1 MSDDAPAAAVDPD
14 GRAVELTEERW
25 AHITGGHPELTRV
38 RDAVLATVRAPDRRA
53 AGPTL
58 GEAWFY
64 KENVGPSR
72 WPGTVGVVIGWPLA
86 DVRCASGGHRDA
98 LSSIEEPPSGARW

>member
-1 MSDDAPAAAVDPD
+1 MSDDAPASVVDPD

-25 AHITGGHPELTRV
+25 AHITGGHPELV
-38 RDAVLATVRAPDRRA
+38 RFRDEVLGTVRAPDRRL

-72 WPGTVGVVIGWPLA
+72 WLKVVVHYESGERGWIVTA
-86 DVRCASGGHRDA
+86 F
-98 LSSIEEPPSGARW
+98 ARRRMP